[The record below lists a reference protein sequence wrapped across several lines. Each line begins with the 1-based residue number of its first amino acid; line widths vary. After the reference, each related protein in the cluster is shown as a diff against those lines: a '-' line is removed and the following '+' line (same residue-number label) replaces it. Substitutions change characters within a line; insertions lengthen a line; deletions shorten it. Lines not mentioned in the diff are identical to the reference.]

1 MAITYTRS
9 FSPTKPTSYLGGLK
23 TVTAKTS
30 DYTVT
35 AAESGTIFT
44 TEGAGGAVNFT
55 LPSQGAGL
63 HYWFTN
69 AEDQNMT
76 ITADTADTM
85 VTFNDVAADSVAF
98 STSSEK
104 VGGAAFVFSDGS
116 KWMVQLMTYDGADQA
131 VTIAT

>member
-1 MAITYTRS
+1 VAITYTRNQI
-9 FSPTKPTSYLGGLK
+9 TKPQASLGVLK

-35 AAESGTIFT
+35 AVESGTIFT

-63 HYWFTN
+63 HFWFTN
-69 AEDQNMT
+69 AEDQNML

-85 VTFNDVAADSVAF
+85 LTFNDLAADSVGF

-104 VGGAAFVFSDGS
+104 IGGAAFVFSDGT
-116 KWMVQLMTYDGADQA
+116 KWMVQLMTYDGTDQA
-131 VTIAT
+131 VTVAT